1 MANVFTGNP
10 FVVDTAWTAGT
21 IPAGLT
27 AQSGNGPQTFRK
39 IVWSGGT
46 AADVLTITD
55 INGNVLFS
63 EVCPVTGQDVVL
75 WDNNATKYTLK
86 QSQWVVTSI
95 PHGKLLL
102 YK

>member
-1 MANVFTGNP
+1 MANVFAQNP
-10 FVVDTAWTAGT
+10 IIVDTAWTAGT
-21 IPAGLT
+21 IPAALT
-27 AQSGNGPQTFRK
+27 SQAGNGPQLFSK
-39 IVWSGGT
+39 IVWTGGT

-55 INGNVLFS
+55 INGNVIFS

-75 WDNNATKYTLK
+75 WDNNGKKFPLK
-86 QSQWVVTSI
+86 QSQWVVTAI